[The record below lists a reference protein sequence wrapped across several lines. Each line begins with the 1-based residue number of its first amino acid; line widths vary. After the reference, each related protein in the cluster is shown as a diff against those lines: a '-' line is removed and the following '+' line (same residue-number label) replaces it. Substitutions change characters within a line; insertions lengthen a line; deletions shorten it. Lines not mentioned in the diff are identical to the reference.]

1 MLSLTTK
8 AHYGVAAILDLA
20 FRYDQG
26 LVQIKDIVAR
36 QNIPRNYLEQLLNL
50 LQKSGLIRSVRG
62 KQGGYELAFPPSKI
76 TLLDLIETLEGKI
89 GLSEECRIESVND
102 IYRHLAKV
110 IRKELTIPLSEII
123 EKEEKSSKVPMF
135 YI

>member
-8 AHYGVAAILDLA
+8 AHYGIAAIIDLA
-20 FRYDQG
+20 MRYDNG
-26 LVQIKDIVAR
+26 LIQIKDIVAR
-36 QNIPRNYLEQLLNL
+36 QKIPRNYLEQLLNI
-50 LQKSGLIRSVRG
+50 LQKSGIVRSVRG

-89 GLSEECRIESVND
+89 GLNEECNYESVNE
-102 IYRHLAKV
+102 IYRNLAKV
-110 IRKELTIPLSEII
+110 IRKELTIPLSEFI
-123 EKEEKSSKVPMF
+123 EKEEKSNKVPMF